1 MKKRILS
8 MLLVAALAITSL
20 AGCGGSTGSSSGS
33 AETSEETSEETG
45 EEASEETVS
54 ITIASPTALESFDHA
69 VIYVAQAMGYFEEEG
84 LNVTLADGTG
94 KDTKMVSAG
103 QAQFSYPSPG
113 LTLAAIEAGLDIVA
127 VCNWDVVNIFG
138 FAVGKDSGIASWED
152 FKGKSIALGDASW
165 QSIAEPIL
173 AKAGIG
179 AEDVTWEVVG
189 DSRFQAV
196 ATGQCDILFTWLCEY
211 GQCIGQGYDF
221 SYFDGNEQIPQ
232 LSNGLV
238 TSRAYAEENPDVV
251 KKMTKAYTKA
261 IYFCYANPEA
271 AADTVLAKCP
281 SLEMDKEAAISAMEY
296 CVKSFFGMT
305 EEAQKAYI
313 ESGIGLYEEEPW
325 KLAIESSLASGTI
338 TKEIDASTVYT
349 NDYVV
354 NDWDKTEV
362 EEDAAA
368 YEFQSAQFK

>member
-8 MLLVAALAITSL
+8 MLLAAMLATTVF
-20 AGCGGSTGSSSGS
+20 AGCGDSSEKSSESGS
-33 AETSEETSEETG
+33 ED
-45 EEASEETVS
+45 VVD
-54 ITIASPTALESFDHA
+54 ITIASPTPLESFDHV
-69 VIYVAQAMGYFEEEG
+69 VIYVAQEMGYFEEEG
-84 LNVTLADGTG
+84 LNVTLEDGTG

-103 QAQFSYPSPG
+103 QAQFAYPSPG
-113 LTLAAIEAGLDIVA
+113 LTLSAIEGGLDIQA
-127 VCNWDVVNIFG
+127 ICNWDIVNIFG
-138 FAVGKDSGIASWED
+138 FAVGADSGIESWGD

-173 AKAGIG
+173 AKAGIS
-179 AEDVTWEVVG
+179 ADDVEWEVVG

-211 GQCIGQGYDF
+211 GQCLGQGYDF

-238 TSRAYAEENPDVV
+238 TSKAYAEANPDIV
-251 KKMTKAYTKA
+251 KKMTKAYTKG

-271 AADTVLAKCP
+271 AADILLTKCT
-281 SLEMDKEAAISAMEY
+281 SLEMDKAAAISAMEY
-296 CVKSFFGMT
+296 CVKSFFGMS
-305 EEAQKAYI
+305 EEEQKAYI

-325 KLAIESSLASGTI
+325 KLAIESALSSGTI

-354 NDWDKTEV
+354 NDWDKAEV
-362 EEDAAA
+362 EEDAAN